1 MGGAAGHMAHPY
13 DLDWVNSGRD
23 LLRFFELAKDL
34 QGTVKIDGVNV
45 SFKLVGD
52 DSNKQ
57 FAVDRGSMKNIDIEG
72 ITIDRV
78 EERFPIKGHG
88 MRRMI
93 PILLSILN
101 EGLPDIIEELKDFGM
116 YDDPSKFL
124 NTEFVESKPLNVMTY
139 DKNFLAIHGLNQF
152 YERVAKSG
160 PSKGNVRP
168 GLSRPEDPIT
178 GRPTKAPSVEIPY
191 SDTAMNAMVE
201 KLDDIAKKYGFDVIN
216 EAPTVSKGDP
226 ANYSDTL
233 SKPLTI
239 KLTDDREITKP
250 LSEWL
255 GSVQNPRY
263 ATIKLKNGKVLNA
276 LHRQLYVDL
285 VEKQIPVYDLMDE
298 QYASDAISGA
308 VMVHATRHLGNDI
321 LDAYTSMLGD
331 LRGHEGIVLRNK
343 EKFRTNNP
351 VKVTGDF
358 IIGNLAG
365 GFGDIKEE
373 IDLDIDTQPKIENI
387 IMIYPGRFQ
396 PMGKHHAGVYKEL
409 ARRFG
414 EENTF
419 IATTNKVAMPK
430 SPLNFVEKLK
440 VINKHGIKNVVNV
453 KNPYKAEEITKRFD
467 PETTAV
473 LFAVGDKDMR
483 ESPRFRI
490 GVKKDGSPSYFQNYE
505 KSKGQLKPYTEHG
518 YLYVAPHVSFDVPGY
533 GEMSGTVLRQ
543 ALANASKDEFEEIMG
558 FFDPDI
564 YNMLKEKFGNL
575 QEMSSMA
582 GGAVAGYAAP
592 LGSTSGKK
600 KKKRK
605 PYYDEG
611 LIDEVYDYLIK
622 QGFLK

>member
-1 MGGAAGHMAHPY
+1 
-13 DLDWVNSGRD
+13 
-23 LLRFFELAKDL
+23 
-34 QGTVKIDGVNV
+34 
-45 SFKLVGD
+45 
-52 DSNKQ
+52 
-57 FAVDRGSMKNIDIEG
+57 
-72 ITIDRV
+72 
-78 EERFPIKGHG
+78 
-88 MRRMI
+88 
-93 PILLSILN
+93 
-101 EGLPDIIEELKDFGM
+101 
-116 YDDPSKFL
+116 
-124 NTEFVESKPLNVMTY
+124 
-139 DKNFLAIHGLNQF
+139 
-152 YERVAKSG
+152 
-160 PSKGNVRP
+160 
-168 GLSRPEDPIT
+168 
-178 GRPTKAPSVEIPY
+178 
-191 SDTAMNAMVE
+191 MNAMVE

-216 EAPTVSKGDP
+216 EAPTISKGDP

-263 ATIKLKNGKVLNA
+263 ATIKLKNGKILNA

-285 VEKQIPVYDLMDE
+285 VEKQIPIYDLMDE
-298 QYASDAISGA
+298 KYAGDAISGA
-308 VMVHATRHLGNDI
+308 VMVHATRHLGNDL

-483 ESPRFRI
+483 ENPRFRI
-490 GVKKDGSPSYFQNYE
+490 GVKKDGSPSYLQNYE

-543 ALANASKDEFEEIMG
+543 ALADASKDEFQEIMG

-564 YNMLKEKFGNL
+564 YDMLKEKFGNL

-582 GGAVAGYAAP
+582 GGAVEGFPGP